1 MYIIAYLIVSL
12 FGLNS
17 FHDYHTSLT
26 EITYN
31 PKNKS
36 LEVSMRLFTD
46 DLELALT
53 KLNGGKIITLES
65 QAQVVEPLLELYIKK
80 NFAIVSANKEVKK
93 INYYGKDKESEATWV
108 YIEILDCAQIKDF
121 KLFNSL
127 LVDLFSDQNNLVNI
141 IYPSEKKT
149 LVFDN
154 KTRMISW
161 PF

>member
-12 FGLNS
+12 FSLNS

-26 EITYN
+26 EINYN

-36 LEVSMRLFTD
+36 LEASIRLFSD

-53 KLNGGKIITLES
+53 KLNGGKKTTLDS
-65 QAQVVEPLLELYIKK
+65 QTEVIEPLLELYIKK
-80 NFAIVSANKEVKK
+80 NFAIVSPNKEVKK
-93 INYYGKDKESEATWV
+93 IKYYGKEKEAEATWV
-108 YIEILDCAQIKDF
+108 YVEVLDCAQIKDF
-121 KLFNSL
+121 TLFNTIL
-127 LVDLFSDQNNLVNI
+127 IDLFSDQNNLVNI
-141 IYPSEKKT
+141 IYPSLKKT

-154 KTRMISW
+154 KTRMQSW